1 MHTLKI
7 NRFPLLN
14 KNTDSYIEDYVRKV
28 IPELKI
34 KITKIETEKKCFD
47 MEIQTDNLEDVYQF
61 GLFIGSYSSQMMD
74 QRKKWN

>member
-7 NRFPLLN
+7 NLFPLLN
-14 KNTDSYIEDYVRKV
+14 KNTDSYIEDYVRKI

-34 KITKIETEKKCFD
+34 KITKNKKDKNFFD